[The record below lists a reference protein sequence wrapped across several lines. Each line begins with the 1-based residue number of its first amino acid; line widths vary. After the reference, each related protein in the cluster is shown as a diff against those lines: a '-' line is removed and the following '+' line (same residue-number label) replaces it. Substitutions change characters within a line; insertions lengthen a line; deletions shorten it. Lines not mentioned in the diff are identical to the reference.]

1 MEMLEASINKYHNK
15 VITAVEVIDELIG
28 LSKHIVAHD
37 NAAKELGLSEY
48 EAWGMT
54 MTGYRAAVRAKTPP
68 DERNEKRKPN
78 VHINKRDYDE
88 QMEAAKRVLELMKKR
103 EQEKA
108 RN

>member
-1 MEMLEASINKYHNK
+1 
-15 VITAVEVIDELIG
+15 
-28 LSKHIVAHD
+28 
-37 NAAKELGLSEY
+37 
-48 EAWGMT
+48 MT

-78 VHINKRDYDE
+78 VKINKRDYDE
-88 QMEAAKRVLELMKKR
+88 QMEAARRVLELMKKR